1 MRTVT
6 TLAVAVVVTFAGF
19 IVRPGA
25 WAVSATAHPVAIP
38 AGWRTYTYGKAQ
50 ISVPPTWTL
59 VTGGHCPDHN
69 AQGILALGAPTR
81 LTNCPVGVANVV
93 VAALSPGDAKA
104 RAGCP
109 AIRVDG
115 RDAYVLP
122 CRTAGSKDIVQYLV
136 PALGV
141 QAVGSGTAGQNVSGP
156 GETTVVGRVLHTLR

>member
-1 MRTVT
+1 MRKVA
-6 TLAVAVVVTFAGF
+6 TLAVAVFVTSVG
-19 IVRPGA
+19 
-25 WAVSATAHPVAIP
+25 
-38 AGWRTYTYGKAQ
+38 
-50 ISVPPTWTL
+50 ISVPPTWTV
-59 VTGGHCPDHN
+59 VTAHGCPNHA

-93 VAALSPGDAKA
+93 VAALTPGDARA

-109 AIRVDG
+109 AIRVNG

-122 CRTAGSKDIVQYLV
+122 CRTAGAKDIVQYLV

-156 GETTVVGRVLHTLR
+156 GETTIVGRVLHTLR